1 LFFFKSRLHVYH
13 GQEISQ
19 TSNYAHF
26 LPLTSNNQSP
36 QVKVVVN
43 YSIVTYSI
51 IEPSVINRDMNAI
64 MHVYTANGTLLR
76 ISSFPN
82 SFIIN
87 STSGQSQLATTLTDN
102 TAKKC

>member
-1 LFFFKSRLHVYH
+1 
-13 GQEISQ
+13 
-19 TSNYAHF
+19 SNYAHF

-43 YSIVTYSI
+43 YSI

-102 TAKKC
+102 TVKNVKADVTFTDAV